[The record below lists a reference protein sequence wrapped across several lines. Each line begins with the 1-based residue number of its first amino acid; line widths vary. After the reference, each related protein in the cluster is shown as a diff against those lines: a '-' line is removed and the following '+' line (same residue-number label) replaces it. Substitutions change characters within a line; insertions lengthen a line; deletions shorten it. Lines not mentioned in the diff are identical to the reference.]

1 MLFDALLVKP
11 CWFKIAGLFQCRHQI
26 CKFLCSSRI
35 TPKDWKIISRPLLQ
49 CCTGNSFSSENKSAK
64 MVHNK
69 QVRRKCQSKCILM
82 CLYNKLQEKNK
93 CSFESKNWT
102 LRGLISSVLFVV
114 YQQLCLSH
122 SLCLQW
128 FPLRLKFKFCWS
140 ITYFLWLVC

>member
-11 CWFKIAGLFQCRHQI
+11 CWFKTAGLFQCRHQI
-26 CKFLCSSRI
+26 FKFLCSSRI

-82 CLYNKLQEKNK
+82 CLYNKLQEKINAVLK
-93 CSFESKNWT
+93 VKTELLEVLSVVCF
-102 LRGLISSVLFVV
+102 LCFISSYAFHIHFVFNDF
-114 YQQLCLSH
+114 H
-122 SLCLQW
+122 SG
-128 FPLRLKFKFCWS
+128 
-140 ITYFLWLVC
+140 

>member
-11 CWFKIAGLFQCRHQI
+11 CWFKTAGLFQCRHQI
-26 CKFLCSSRI
+26 FKFLCSSRI

-69 QVRRKCQSKCILM
+69 QVRRKCQSIIINAVLKVKTEL
-82 CLYNKLQEKNK
+82 LEVL
-93 CSFESKNWT
+93 S
-102 LRGLISSVLFVV
+102 SSVLFVL

-128 FPLRLKFKFCWS
+128 FPLRLKFKFCW
-140 ITYFLWLVC
+140 ITTYFLWLVC

>member
-11 CWFKIAGLFQCRHQI
+11 CWFKTAGLFQCRHQI
-26 CKFLCSSRI
+26 FKFLCSSRI

-82 CLYNKLQEKNK
+82 CLYNKLQEKINAVLK
-93 CSFESKNWT
+93 VKTE
-102 LRGLISSVLFVV
+102 LLGLISSVLFVV

-122 SLCLQW
+122 SLCLQ
-128 FPLRLKFKFCWS
+128 FAFVTARHLGLRH
-140 ITYFLWLVC
+140 

>member
-11 CWFKIAGLFQCRHQI
+11 CWFKTAGLFQCRHQI
-26 CKFLCSSRI
+26 FKFLCSSRI
-35 TPKDWKIISRPLLQ
+35 TSKDWKIISRPLLQ
-49 CCTGNSFSSENKSAK
+49 CCTGNSFSSQNKSAK

-122 SLCLQW
+122 SLV
-128 FPLRLKFKFCWS
+128 FNDFHS
-140 ITYFLWLVC
+140 G